1 MNVLVTGGAGYV
13 GSHVC
18 KALAAEGI
26 LPVTYDDLRTGH
38 RAFVRWGPLVEGDI
52 GDRDAVR
59 RALRT
64 HKIEAILH
72 FGASSIVGESTQN
85 PRAYFANNVL
95 GSLSLLDAAL
105 DERVADIVFSSTC
118 ATYGLPDVV
127 PITEETAQLPV
138 NPYGY
143 SKLFVERALSSY
155 EQAYGVR
162 WVALRYFNAAGA
174 DESGEIG
181 ELHHPET
188 HLIPLAIAS
197 AAGDRGPLDIFGT
210 DYPTQDGTAVRD
222 YVHVSDLAKAHVS
235 ALSYL
240 RNGGASCALN
250 LGTGRGYSVREV
262 LDCVSIC
269 SKRAV
274 PVRATSRRTG
284 DAPRLVADPSR
295 AARVLGWKST
305 EGLESIVRS
314 AHAWYLLSRERDR
327 VLSTGA

>member
-26 LPVTYDDLRTGH
+26 VPVTYDDLRTGH
-38 RAFVRWGPLVEGDI
+38 RAFVRWGPLVEGDV

-95 GSLSLLDAAL
+95 GSLCLLDAAL
-105 DERVADIVFSSTC
+105 DERVGSFVFSSTC

-127 PITEETAQLPV
+127 PITEETPQLPV
-138 NPYGY
+138 NAYGH

-155 EQAYGVR
+155 EQAYGLR

-222 YVHVSDLAKAHVS
+222 YVHVSDLARAHVS
-235 ALSYL
+235 ALSHL
-240 RNGGASCALN
+240 RSGGDCCALN

-262 LDCVSIC
+262 VDCVGTC
-269 SKRAV
+269 SKHAV
-274 PVRATSRRTG
+274 PVRTAPRRTG
-284 DAPRLVADPSR
+284 DSPRLVADPSR
-295 AARVLGWKST
+295 AARVLGWRSI
-305 EGLESIVRS
+305 EGLESIVRT
-314 AHAWYLLSRERDR
+314 AHAWYLRSRDQ
-327 VLSTGA
+327 LL

>member
-13 GSHVC
+13 GSHTC

-26 LPVTYDDLRTGH
+26 VPVTYDDLRTGH
-38 RAFVRWGPLVEGDI
+38 RAFVRWGPLVEGDV
-52 GDRDAVR
+52 GDRDALR

-72 FGASSIVGESTQN
+72 FGASSLVGESIQN
-85 PRAYFANNVL
+85 PRVYFTNNVF
-95 GSLSLLDAAL
+95 GSICLLDAAL
-105 DERVADIVFSSTC
+105 DERVPNIVFSSTC

-127 PITEETAQLPV
+127 PITEETPQLPI

-143 SKLFVERALSSY
+143 SKLFVERALAFY
-155 EQAYGVR
+155 EQAYGLR

-174 DESGEIG
+174 DEGGEIG

-222 YVHVSDLAKAHVS
+222 YVHVSDLARAHVS

-240 RNGGASCALN
+240 RSGGASCALN
-250 LGTGRGYSVREV
+250 LGTGQGYSVRDVIE
-262 LDCVSIC
+262 CVGVF

-274 PVRATSRRTG
+274 PVRVAARRTG
-284 DAPRLVADPSR
+284 DPPRLVADASR
-295 AARVLGWKST
+295 AARVLGWKPV
-305 EGLESIVRS
+305 EGLESVVRT
-314 AHAWYLLSRERDR
+314 AHTWYSRSREMAR
-327 VLSTGA
+327 LLPSP